1 MTSALVPPSIVLLT
15 KQALPAAHG
24 DGLARRGHAAGGC
37 RLATTDGMTVSGR
50 GKERDPDIVDTCRV
64 AAAEGV
70 NLLKRED
77 CHDTTLA
84 WGGGPQPLGT
94 AD

>member
-1 MTSALVPPSIVLLT
+1 
-15 KQALPAAHG
+15 
-24 DGLARRGHAAGGC
+24 
-37 RLATTDGMTVSGR
+37 MTVSGR

-77 CHDTTLA
+77 SHDTTLA